1 MKNFFHHHYDKVGNF
16 REEFKKQIRLT
27 IIITLGFT
35 IAFTWRQT
43 IFDLS
48 EALIETILDIR
59 DDATLSILTSTFIT
73 VVSVLL
79 IYITSRILKEETNY

>member
-1 MKNFFHHHYDKVGNF
+1 MSENWHRYLGKKNHQKEM
-16 REEFKKQIRLT
+16 RKQLRFL

-48 EALIETILDIR
+48 LSLVSFLTHINNSG
-59 DDATLSILTSTFIT
+59 TLSILASTFIT
-73 VVSVLL
+73 IISLGL
-79 IYITSRILKEETNY
+79 IYITSFFLKEPDY